1 MKLNF
6 ISRKLREQPQQH
18 LDGEE
23 TMHVV
28 IAGAGIGGLCL
39 AQGLTRSGIDVTV
52 LEANATLVRS
62 GYRLHM
68 NADGGEALHST
79 LPPAAFAL
87 YQATSRKSP
96 RRELLTFIDQHGV
109 EVGTRPH
116 IGPPNDPDMPHT
128 AVNRR
133 TLAQIML
140 DGIHERVR
148 FSSRVTGYLAHSD
161 RVTVSLESGET
172 IDADVLVGAD
182 GINSRIRE
190 QLLGAP
196 DVVDLGVANLYGR
209 AALPQSL
216 SETLPDTLSDGF
228 VFATD
233 SAGRFLTF
241 GEWLPRRAI
250 VEAVADLLPSAEI
263 DPVDPYMQVTLV
275 VPPAGPISYPGD
287 IQTATGPE
295 IREFWLDG
303 LRDWDPAL
311 QSVVAA
317 IDPDSIF
324 TTRMRGIRP
333 TEPWEPSRV
342 TVLGDAIHAMPPSFG
357 AGANTALKD
366 AATLARHLGNAGEG
380 ESGLIRAIG
389 DFENEM
395 RSYAYPILKMSLDPK
410 SFDAD

>member
-1 MKLNF
+1 L
-6 ISRKLREQPQQH
+6 
-18 LDGEE
+18 
-23 TMHVV
+23 HVV

-39 AQGLTRSGIDVTV
+39 AQGLTRYGIEVTV
-52 LEANATLVRS
+52 LEANPTLVRS

-68 NADGGEALHST
+68 NADGGEALRRT

-96 RRELLTFIDQHGV
+96 RRELLTFVDQYGV
-109 EVGTRPH
+109 ETGTRPH
-116 IGPPNDPDMPHT
+116 IGPPNDPVLPHT

-140 DGIHERVR
+140 DGINSRVR
-148 FSSRVTGYLAHSD
+148 FGSRVTGYLAHPD

-182 GINSRIRE
+182 GINSTIRE

-196 DVVDLGVANLYGR
+196 DVVDLGVTNLYGR
-209 AALPQSL
+209 AALPQAL
-216 SETLPDTLSDGF
+216 SATLPETLSDGF
-228 VFATD
+228 VFAID
-233 SAGRFLTF
+233 RAGRFLTF
-241 GEWLPRRAI
+241 GEWLPRRPIA
-250 VEAVADLLPSAEI
+250 EAVAELLPAADI

-287 IQTATGPE
+287 IQNATGAE
-295 IREFWLDG
+295 IRDFWLDG

-311 QSVVAA
+311 QNVVAG

-342 TVLGDAIHAMPPSFG
+342 TVLGDAVHAMPPSFG

-366 AATLARHLGNAGEG
+366 AATLARHLGEAGDG
-380 ESGLIRAIG
+380 EAGLIRAIG

-395 RSYAYPILKMSLDPK
+395 RSYAYPILTMSLDPK